1 MKLKF
6 LLLFFLLFSAFTQA
20 YCSEI
25 PDRTGNYGL
34 EHNLLWDFPPFK
46 TYEFRG
52 YYGISNTFEVNAG
65 YGRQGWTYKGN
76 SLTKGT
82 IQSDALVLGL
92 KHYFFQTRYFID
104 YSAWIMKDRFTLE
117 NGAVK
122 KGWALSHEFFAGYR
136 FDYKKFYWSPGI
148 NFGFYSHRHYTSP
161 NDDRFKLTF
170 VPKLVI
176 GYQF

>member
-1 MKLKF
+1 MMKF
-6 LLLFFLLFSAFTQA
+6 FVLFMILFSSSAF
-20 YCSEI
+20 SSDMPE
-25 PDRTGNYGL
+25 RKGVFGL
-34 EHNLLWDFPPFK
+34 EHNLLWDIPPFK
-46 TYEFRG
+46 TYEFRAF
-52 YYGISNTFEVNAG
+52 YGVSKSFEINGG

-82 IQSDALVLGL
+82 IQSDALVLGARYYIL
-92 KHYFFQTRYFID
+92 QSRYFID
-104 YSAWIMKDRFTLE
+104 YSAWIMQDQFTLE
-117 NGAVK
+117 SGEVK
-122 KGWALSHEFFAGYR
+122 KGSSLSHEFFTGYR
-136 FDYKKFYWSPGI
+136 FDHGKFYWSPGI